1 MDRLLDC
8 LFFASRKRMGGQ
20 ESHCQK
26 PERET
31 DNPGAKEREAVNY
44 KPSEKNGHGIHS
56 LEPARPEEVESLI
69 ASTAFKINELVE
81 NMRRNM
87 ETTIKVG
94 ESMNN
99 GEQRLFSVESIDSV
113 LSFNLPTWN
122 LLFKLGKEKKELEQ
136 IFSLAQTTVDAYFP
150 LFEKVLMGS
159 PTMSW
164 EGPDLVGFKG
174 QVKTINL
181 VSVSFLPLHV
191 NLIVAAILLKIQEK
205 HKQDTLGENIF
216 FCIRI
221 SPGQEYK
228 KLEALKSLYSCVS
241 GSTQGLKLN
250 EHLPIM
256 LHKGNG
262 VVRYFEASEEI
273 SKLGQ

>member
-1 MDRLLDC
+1 
-8 LFFASRKRMGGQ
+8 MGGQ

-26 PERET
+26 PSEREAEK
-31 DNPGAKEREAVNY
+31 PGAKDREAVDY
-44 KPSEKNGHGIHS
+44 KPAEMNGHGIES
-56 LEPARPEEVESLI
+56 WEPARPDEVESLI
-69 ASTAFKINELVE
+69 ASTAFKINELVDD
-81 NMRRNM
+81 MRGNIAA
-87 ETTIKVG
+87 TIKVE
-94 ESMNN
+94 ESMKKDEK
-99 GEQRLFSVESIDSV
+99 GDKGKKRLFSVESIDSI
-113 LSFNLPTWN
+113 LSANLPTWD
-122 LLFKLGKEKKELEQ
+122 LLFKLEKEQKELEQ

-159 PTMSW
+159 PTKRW
-164 EGPDLVGFKG
+164 EGLDLVGFKG

-205 HKQDTLGENIF
+205 HKQEKSGENIF

-221 SPGQEYK
+221 SPGQEDT

-256 LHKGNG
+256 LHQVNG
-262 VVRYFEASEEI
+262 VVRYFEASKEI